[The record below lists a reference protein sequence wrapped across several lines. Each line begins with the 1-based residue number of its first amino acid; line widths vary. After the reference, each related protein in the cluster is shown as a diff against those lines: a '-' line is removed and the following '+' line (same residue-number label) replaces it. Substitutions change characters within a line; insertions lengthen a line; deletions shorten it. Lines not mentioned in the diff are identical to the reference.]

1 MKILASLFILLVVI
15 AAIVLSSA
23 LYAVSEFEYA
33 VITEFGKPVRIVTE
47 AGLRWKTP
55 FIQKV
60 TRIEKR
66 ILSWDGDP
74 NDVITKDLKSIH
86 IDTIARWRIVDPK
99 QFYISLTGQIRNG
112 MKKLD
117 DIVDGVVRDII
128 GENTLI
134 EVVRSTNR
142 PLQYEVEEMGPG
154 QRPEQQII
162 DVGREKIVQTI
173 FAQAREGLEERF
185 GIKLIDVRIKRV
197 NYTETVRQDVYNRMR
212 SERNRI
218 SERYLSE
225 AKEEQNKILG
235 DMQKELATIE
245 GEASQR
251 SAEIRGEADATV
263 IDIYAKAIRQAPEFY
278 RFLRTLEAYRNSFD
292 SKTIII
298 LSTDS
303 PFLSLLQEEIVP
315 AGLNPPQKPEP

>member
-1 MKILASLFILLVVI
+1 MKILASLVVAIVLI
-15 AAIVLSSA
+15 AAIVFSSA
-23 LYAVSEFEYA
+23 LYTVSEFEYV

-74 NDVITKDLKSIH
+74 NDVITKDLKSIY

-99 QFYISLTGQIRNG
+99 QFYISLTGQIHNG

-154 QRPEQQII
+154 QRPEQQSIE
-162 DVGREKIVQTI
+162 VGREKIVQTI

-185 GIKLIDVRIKRV
+185 GIELIDVRIKRV
-197 NYTETVRQDVYNRMR
+197 NYTETVRQDVYNRMQ

-263 IDIYAKAIRQAPEFY
+263 IDIYAGAIRQAPEFY

-303 PFLSLLQEEIVP
+303 PFLRLLKEEIAP
-315 AGLNPPQKPEP
+315 DGLNPPREP

>member
-15 AAIVLSSA
+15 AVIVLSSA
-23 LYAVSEFEYA
+23 LYTVSEFEYA

-47 AGLRWKTP
+47 AGLYWKTP

-60 TRIEKR
+60 SRIEKR

-74 NDVITKDLKSIH
+74 NDVITKDKKNIY
-86 IDTIARWRIVDPK
+86 IDTLARWKIVDPE
-99 QFYISLTGQIRNG
+99 QFYVSLKGRIPNG

-117 DIVDGVVRDII
+117 DIVDGVVRDVI
-128 GENTLI
+128 GRYQLI
-134 EVVRSTNR
+134 ELVRSTNR
-142 PLQYEVEEMGPG
+142 ELQYEVEEVGAAKRPQA
-154 QRPEQQII
+154 QRIE
-162 DVGREKIVQTI
+162 VGRGRIMEEILT
-173 FAQAREGLEERF
+173 QAKQGLEARF
-185 GIKLIDVRIKRV
+185 GFELLDVRIKRV
-197 NYTETVRQDVYNRMR
+197 NYTESVRQDVYNRMR

-218 SERYLSE
+218 SERFLSE
-225 AKEEQNKILG
+225 AREQQNVILG
-235 DMQKELATIE
+235 DMAKELASIQ
-245 GEASQR
+245 GEASQK

-292 SKTIII
+292 SKTVII

-303 PFLSLLQEEIVP
+303 PFLKLLKEGDTTPGHGDVAP
-315 AGLNPPQKPEP
+315 LP

>member
-1 MKILASLFILLVVI
+1 MMKILASLFILLVVI

-74 NDVITKDLKSIH
+74 NDVITKDKKSIY

-154 QRPEQQII
+154 QRPEQQSIE
-162 DVGREKIVQTI
+162 VGREKIVQTI

-185 GIKLIDVRIKRV
+185 GIKLIDVRVKRV
-197 NYTETVRQDVYNRMR
+197 NYTESVRQDVYNRMR

-235 DMQKELATIE
+235 DMQKELAAIE

-263 IDIYAKAIRQAPEFY
+263 IDIYAGAIRQAPEFY

-303 PFLSLLQEEIVP
+303 PFLRLLKEKIAP
-315 AGLNPPQKPEP
+315 DGLNPPREP

>member
-1 MKILASLFILLVVI
+1 MKILASIVLVIVLI

-23 LYAVSEFEYA
+23 LYTVSEFEYV

-74 NDVITKDLKSIH
+74 NDVITKDLKSIY

-154 QRPEQQII
+154 QRPEQQGIE
-162 DVGREKIVQTI
+162 VGREKIVQTI

-185 GIKLIDVRIKRV
+185 GIELIDVRIKRV
-197 NYTETVRQDVYNRMR
+197 NYTETVRQDVYNRMQ

-263 IDIYAKAIRQAPEFY
+263 IDIYAGAIRQAPEFY

-303 PFLSLLQEEIVP
+303 PFLRLLKEKIAP
-315 AGLNPPQKPEP
+315 DGLNPPREP